1 MDFGKTIGHRI
12 KEIRKER
19 GLSQTEL
26 AEKIN
31 KSLRTV
37 QKYEKGEIEV
47 SVETA
52 NDIANVL
59 GTSIAFI
66 LTGEEC
72 VMNKQ
77 IEQSIT
83 DDVREIACPFCGKGS
98 VYATILTT
106 FYFTAEHKMY
116 KTGVDFFG
124 DSFGEI
130 FGEPDK
136 SKPLIKYTSFRCT
149 SCGKRWINSQYKV
162 VRDENGICSFVKQE

>member
-72 VMNKQ
+72 VMKQ
-77 IEQSIT
+77 PIT

-106 FYFTAEHKMY
+106 IYFTAEHKMY
-116 KTGVDFFG
+116 KTGVDFSG

-136 SKPLIKYTSFRCT
+136 FKPLIKYTSFHCT

-162 VRDENGICSFVKQE
+162 VRDESGIYSFVKQE